1 MIYLFSCVKENCCH
15 KKVNVVKLLSS
26 TSVEEDRKTFSDKV
40 ENRKDYLHF
49 EDKMLLRK
57 LEIKDFVAKE
67 YHNCKRSSTRKI
79 HDSLKY
85 MCHDLSEEAIQNLL
99 NHDRSLTQRNTNFSN
114 KSILTTH

>member
-1 MIYLFSCVKENCCH
+1 
-15 KKVNVVKLLSS
+15 
-26 TSVEEDRKTFSDKV
+26 
-40 ENRKDYLHF
+40 
-49 EDKMLLRK
+49 MLLRK

-99 NHDRSLTQRNTNFSN
+99 NQDRSLTQRNTNFSN
-114 KSILTTH
+114 KSSLTTHKSKIRPSMKLDSLMTRKLKELSLLKANNVDTPSPLRMFSVALFGFIR